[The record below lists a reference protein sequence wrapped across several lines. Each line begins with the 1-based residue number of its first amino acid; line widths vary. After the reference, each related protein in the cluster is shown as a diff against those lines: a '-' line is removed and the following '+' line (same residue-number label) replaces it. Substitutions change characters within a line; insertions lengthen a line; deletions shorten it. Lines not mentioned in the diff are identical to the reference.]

1 MTREEKEKEK
11 AMDEAKHIME
21 SCPKEANSRIFLL
34 VDNYED
40 DLAVGFGASGE
51 HIDLIAFM
59 QFISTAVNLVARR
72 LSSTKLTPRDALAC
86 VIKAVDSGLERFADD
101 THDEA

>member
-1 MTREEKEKEK
+1 MTREEKET

-34 VDNYED
+34 VDNYEG

-51 HIDLIAFM
+51 HIDLVAFM
-59 QFISTAVNLVARR
+59 QFVSTAVNLVAHR
-72 LSSTKLTPRDALAC
+72 LSSTMLTPREALAC
-86 VIKAVDSGLERFADD
+86 VTKAVDSGLGRFADD
-101 THDEA
+101 TYDEA

>member
-1 MTREEKEKEK
+1 MAREEKVN
-11 AMDEAKHIME
+11 AIAEAE
-21 SCPKEANSRIFLL
+21 SIIDACPKEANSRIFLL
-34 VDNYED
+34 VDNYEG

-51 HIDLIAFM
+51 HLDLDAFM

-72 LSSTKLTPRDALAC
+72 MSGTVMTPRDALVC
-86 VIKAVDSGLERFADD
+86 VTKAVDSGLVRFADD